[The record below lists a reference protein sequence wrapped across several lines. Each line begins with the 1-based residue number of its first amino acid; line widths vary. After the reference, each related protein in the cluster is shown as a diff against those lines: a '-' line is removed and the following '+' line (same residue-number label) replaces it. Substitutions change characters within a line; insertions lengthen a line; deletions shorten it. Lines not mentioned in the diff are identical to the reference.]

1 MKVIIRKEVEKLGKF
16 GDVVKVAEGYARN
29 YLIPKGLAAEASETN
44 IRQFNAEKDAFIRKE
59 RARKEDAEKARA
71 ALEAVTLNFARKA
84 GEDDKLFGSVTPHDI
99 EEALSS
105 KGFKVERKEILL
117 KEPIKNIGLHT
128 VAVKLHPE
136 VTANISID
144 VVKE

>member
-29 YLIPKGLAAEASETN
+29 YLIPKGLAVEASETN
-44 IRQFNAEKDAFIRKE
+44 IRQFDAEKDAFIRKE
-59 RARKEDAEKARA
+59 RSRKEDAEKARA

-105 KGFKVERKEILL
+105 KGFKVEKKEILL